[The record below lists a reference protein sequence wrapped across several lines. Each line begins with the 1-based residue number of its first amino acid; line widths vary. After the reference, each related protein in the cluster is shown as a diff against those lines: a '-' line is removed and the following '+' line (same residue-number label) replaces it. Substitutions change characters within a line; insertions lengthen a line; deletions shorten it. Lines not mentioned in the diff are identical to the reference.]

1 MLKHLIFAEEVYAIA
16 GAAIEVHKKLGP
28 GFLEAVYQE
37 ALEIEFGLRG
47 IPFTS
52 QKNLTVRYKGVVL
65 RKEYCADFVC
75 YGKIIVELKALS
87 KLSGTDEAQLINYL
101 RATGLEVGV
110 LINFGSSPRLDWK
123 RFVLSQKS
131 ASA

>member
-1 MLKHLIFAEEVYAIA
+1 MINHLMFAEEVYAIT

-37 ALEIEFGLRG
+37 ALEIEFELRE
-47 IPFTS
+47 IPFAS
-52 QKNLTVRYKGVVL
+52 QKNLTIRYKGVVL
-65 RKEYCADFVC
+65 KKVYCADFVC

-87 KLSGTDEAQLINYL
+87 KLSGTEEAQLLNYL

-110 LINFGSSPRLDWK
+110 LINFGSSPRLEWK
-123 RFVLSQKS
+123 RFVLSQRASS
-131 ASA
+131 A

>member
-1 MLKHLIFAEEVYAIA
+1 MKHLIFAEEVYAIA

-47 IPFTS
+47 IPFAS

-65 RKEYCADFVC
+65 RKEYSADFVC

-87 KLSGTDEAQLINYL
+87 KLSGTDEAQLLNYL

>member
-1 MLKHLIFAEEVYAIA
+1 MTI
-16 GAAIEVHKKLGP
+16 
-28 GFLEAVYQE
+28 
-37 ALEIEFGLRG
+37 
-47 IPFTS
+47 
-52 QKNLTVRYKGVVL
+52 RYKGVVL
-65 RKEYCADFVC
+65 KKVYCADFVC

-87 KLSGTDEAQLINYL
+87 KLSGTEEAQLLNYL

-110 LINFGSSPRLDWK
+110 LINFGSSPRLEWK

>member
-1 MLKHLIFAEEVYAIA
+1 MMKHLIFAEEVYAIA

-47 IPFTS
+47 IPFAS